1 MDEDACEMHL
11 FGLERMV
18 RRKMGAT
25 IVIGVVIFAYAGFIV
40 YKKVKDRKRG
50 IADADVPPAVESAE
64 SKRTWGRC
72 RVKCLNWHTL
82 QRPC

>member
-1 MDEDACEMHL
+1 MDEDACEMHS

-50 IADADVPPAVESAE
+50 NCGCGCS
-64 SKRTWGRC
+64 SCSR
-72 RVKCLNWHTL
+72 KCGK
-82 QRPC
+82 